1 MRALT
6 TILFATT
13 TLLSGVAATA
23 MAAEPA
29 SAQPTYQ
36 QMTEMEGNYLLT
48 DGRKVRLFISDGTLY
63 MKRGRH
69 QKALEPAGQNR
80 WVMQDHSVALQ
91 FKAGLANDEI
101 VLNYG
106 NPAEAPPIRLAARET
121 HGRGAVD

>member
-13 TLLSGVAATA
+13 TLLSGAAATA

-29 SAQPTYQ
+29 QQQPAYKQMVDIEGTY
-36 QMTEMEGNYLLT
+36 TLS
-48 DGRKVRLFISDGTLY
+48 DGHHARLFVSSGTLY
-63 MKRGRH
+63 IEFGRN
-69 QKALEPAGQNR
+69 QQALEPAGQDR
-80 WVMQDHSVALQ
+80 WMARDHSMTLQ
-91 FKAGLANDEI
+91 FKPGRASDEI

-106 NPAEAPPIRLAARET
+106 NPAEASPIRLAAREA